1 MDTLLILCNKVVQYV
16 SVEMKMKLR
25 NISYYAALATKVYA
39 KFISAR
45 YLK

>member
-1 MDTLLILCNKVVQYV
+1 MGLIALVQYV
-16 SVEMKMKLR
+16 PVEMKMKLR
-25 NISYYAALATKVYA
+25 PISYYVALATKVYA